1 MEFVLDASVTLTWAF
16 PDEWHEAAIRAKEIL
31 ETPGS
36 ACLVPALWWFEVRNI
51 LIVNERRGRITAE
64 DTTHFLNQLD
74 ELDIRVVST
83 IDDAVLLRAAREL
96 RLSVYDASYLAVAL
110 ERQIMLATLDQ
121 RLEAA
126 ARSVNVSL
134 LA

>member
-16 PDEWHEAAIRAKEIL
+16 PDEWHEAAIRAKETL
-31 ETPGS
+31 ETPGG
-36 ACLVPALWWFEVRNI
+36 AGLVPALWWFEVRHI

-64 DTTHFLNQLD
+64 GTTHFLNQLA
-74 ELDIRVVST
+74 ELDIRVVPT
-83 IDDAVLLRAAREL
+83 IDDAVLLRVAREL
-96 RLSVYDASYLAVAL
+96 RLSVYDASYLALAM
-110 ERQIMLATLDQ
+110 ERQIKLATLDQ
-121 RLEAA
+121 RLETA